1 VKKKEQESRLQGFKQ
16 KVAEHVWQPGVFF
29 CGWDSGNWCIM
40 EINTEQT
47 LSHDRADEPGV
58 EPFVRGRVKSMF
70 DLTSEQQMLKQM
82 MREFSDA
89 EVAPGADE
97 RDRTKT
103 FPRDV
108 LDKLARLNLMGL
120 PFPEEYG
127 GAGADTISFAI
138 VVEELSR
145 ACGSTGITYS
155 AHISLGG
162 APLAMFGTEEQKRK
176 YLTKI
181 CSGESLGAFGL
192 TEPNAGSDAGG
203 TRTTAVP
210 DGDDFVL
217 NGSKCFI
224 TNASYASFV
233 ALTAVT
239 DKELG
244 ARGITAFIVPT
255 DASGFTV
262 KANYEKL
269 GLHSSNTTELILEE
283 VRVPQEN
290 ILGKRGEGLKQFLIT
305 LDGGRIG
312 IGAMAVGIAQAAY
325 EKALQY
331 ARQRTAFGNRLSHF
345 QAIQH
350 KLADMAMKIE
360 LARNM
365 VYKAAWLKDQGRRF
379 TKEAAMAKLFASEVA
394 MSVTHQA
401 IQIHGGYG
409 YMREYQVERY
419 FRDAR
424 LLEIGEGT
432 SEILR
437 NVIAREIGCNA

>member
-1 VKKKEQESRLQGFKQ
+1 MNFDL
-16 KVAEHVWQPGVFF
+16 
-29 CGWDSGNWCIM
+29 
-40 EINTEQT
+40 NTEQ
-47 LSHDRADEPGV
+47 LMLRDM
-58 EPFVRGRVKSMF
+58 VRSF
-70 DLTSEQQMLKQM
+70 
-82 MREFSDA
+82 A
-89 EVAPGADE
+89 EEVVAPGADE
-97 RDRTKT
+97 RDRTKA
-103 FPRDV
+103 FPTDIFEKMAD
-108 LDKLARLNLMGL
+108 LSLMGL

-127 GAGADTISFAI
+127 GAGADSISFAI

-145 ACGSTGITYS
+145 VCASTGITYS

-162 APLAMFGTEEQKRK
+162 APLAMFGSEQQKQE

-203 TRTTAVP
+203 TKTTAVL
-210 DGDDFVL
+210 DGNEWII
-217 NGSKCFI
+217 NGTKCFI
-224 TNASYASFV
+224 TNASYAKFL

-239 DKELG
+239 DKAKG
-244 ARGITAFIVPT
+244 TRGITAFIVPT
-255 DASGFTV
+255 DAPGFTV
-262 KANYEKL
+262 LNNYEKL
-269 GLHSSNTTELILEE
+269 GLNSSNTTELILEN
-283 VRVPQEN
+283 VRIPKDHV
-290 ILGKRGEGLKQFLIT
+290 LGREGEGFKQFLIT

-331 ARQRTAFGNRLSHF
+331 ANQRTAFGQSISRF

-350 KLADMAMKIE
+350 KLADMAMQIE

-365 VYKAAWLKDQGRRF
+365 VYKAAWLKDNQRKF
-379 TKEAAMAKLFASEVA
+379 TKEAAMAKLYASEVA
-394 MSVTHQA
+394 MSATHQS

-409 YMREYQVERY
+409 YMKEYQVERF

-437 NVIAREIGCNA
+437 NVIAREIGC

>member
-1 VKKKEQESRLQGFKQ
+1 M
-16 KVAEHVWQPGVFF
+16 H
-29 CGWDSGNWCIM
+29 
-40 EINTEQT
+40 
-47 LSHDRADEPGV
+47 
-58 EPFVRGRVKSMF
+58 F
-70 DLTSEQQMLKQM
+70 DLTEEQRMLKSM
-82 MREFSDA
+82 IRSFADEV
-89 EVAPGADE
+89 VAPGADE
-97 RDRTKT
+97 RDRTKA
-103 FPRDV
+103 FPVEIFRQ
-108 LDKLARLNLMGL
+108 LAELNLLGL

-127 GAGADTISFAI
+127 GAGADTVSFAI

-145 ACGSTGITYS
+145 ACGSTGISYS

-162 APLAMFGTEEQKRK
+162 APLALFGTEAQKAK

-192 TEPNAGSDAGG
+192 TESNAGSDAGG
-203 TRTTAVP
+203 TKTTAVR
-210 DGDDFVL
+210 DGGEWL
-217 NGSKCFI
+217 INGSKCFI
-224 TNASYASFV
+224 TNASYAKFL

-239 DKELG
+239 EKEKG
-244 ARGITAFIVPT
+244 SRGITAFIVPT
-255 DASGFTV
+255 DAPGFTV
-262 KANYEKL
+262 LANYEKL
-269 GLHSSNTTELILEE
+269 GLHSSNTTELVLEN
-283 VRVPQEN
+283 VRVPDEN
-290 ILGKRGEGLKQFLIT
+290 ILGKPGEGFKQFLIT

-325 EKALQY
+325 DKALQY
-331 ARQRTAFGNRLSHF
+331 ARQRTAFGQSISRF

-350 KLADMAMKIE
+350 KLADMAMQIE

-365 VYKAAWLKDQGRRF
+365 VYKAAWLKDNGRPF
-379 TKEAAMAKLFASEVA
+379 TKEAAMAKLYASEVA

-409 YMREYQVERY
+409 YMREYQVERF

-437 NVIAREIGCNA
+437 NVIAREIGC